1 VHWVV
6 DRGRKGAILT
16 QLRSLGLSLTP
27 VLTRADVARIHEES
41 LDLLERVGVVYNT
54 PRALRVLEAH
64 GATVDDA
71 RTWASLPRELVERAI
86 EQAPRTVR
94 LCARD
99 PARDV
104 LLDGRRPHHTTD
116 SQGTQAIDLETGER
130 RDSTLA
136 DLQRGLLFADAL
148 DRVEIVNVMV
158 AAGDVPSHLR
168 TVRHFAT
175 AFRQTSKHVRTGV
188 LNAAQVP
195 FIVEMAR
202 AACGVCEDEPF
213 RPIFSV
219 VDCTISPLMHD
230 GPMTEA
236 CIALAGLGVPI
247 MVYPMPLAGGTAPV
261 TLAGTMLLHNVEF
274 LSGLV
279 LFQAVKPGTPVIYG
293 TGASQLDM
301 QTGRY
306 GAGPDGQRLQLGL
319 REMARFYNL
328 PVNLAG
334 LGTAASDLDAQYGHE
349 ATAYTLLA
357 TLAQADEIYSV
368 GLLGSAQILSLDKMV
383 LDHHLIQQIEAM
395 LGPTPIDEA
404 HLQAEVI
411 ERVGIGG
418 HYLSQ
423 PETRAF
429 TRREYV
435 PRWPP
440 AGRSMLE
447 VAHAEALRILE
458 SHEAPPL
465 PGGAERAIEQLVV
478 EADRALAQRA
488 SGAHSE
494 GL

>member
-1 VHWVV
+1 MP
-6 DRGRKGAILT
+6 ALAP
-16 QLRSLGLSLTP
+16 S
-27 VLTRADVARIHEES
+27 DVARIHERS
-41 LDLLERVGVVYNT
+41 LDTLERVGIVFNT
-54 PRALRVLEAH
+54 PQALRILEVH
-64 GATVDDA
+64 GATVDYGRA
-71 RTWASLPRELVERAI
+71 WASLPRELVEWAI

-104 LLDGRRPHHTTD
+104 VLDGRRPHHTTD

-130 RDSTLA
+130 HDSTLE
-136 DLQRGLLFADAL
+136 DLRRGLLFADAL

-168 TVRHFAT
+168 TIRHFAT
-175 AFRQTSKHVRTGV
+175 AFGQTSKHVRTGV

-202 AACGVCEDEPF
+202 AAAGSSAGEDF

-236 CIALAGLGVPI
+236 CIALARLGVPI
-247 MVYPMPLAGGTAPV
+247 VVYPMPLAGGTSPV
-261 TLAGTMLLHNVEF
+261 TLAGTILLHNVEF

-279 LFQAVKPGTPVIYG
+279 LFQVANPGTPVIYG

-301 QTGRY
+301 QTGGY
-306 GAGPDGQRLQLGL
+306 GAGPDGQCLQLGL
-319 REMARFYNL
+319 RDLARFYNL

-334 LGTAASDLDAQYGHE
+334 LWTSAPDLGAQYGHE
-349 ATAYTLLA
+349 ATASALLA
-357 TLAQADEIYSV
+357 YLARADEIYSV

-383 LDHHLIQQIEAM
+383 LDNHLIHQIEAM
-395 LGPTPIDEA
+395 LGPILVDEA
-404 HLQAEVI
+404 HMQADLI

-440 AGRSMLE
+440 AGKSMLE
-447 VAHAEALRILE
+447 VVHSEALHILGT
-458 SHEAPPL
+458 HQPPPL
-465 PGGAERAIEQLVV
+465 PPGTERAIEEVV
-478 EADRALAQRA
+478 AEAGRALV
-488 SGAHSE
+488 
-494 GL
+494 